1 MDYWAK
7 IGKPE
12 VLSSLQNWLL
22 SEPEEATSA
31 FVGFS
36 LFYLEKS
43 VLSSVFSVT
52 PYNSRILLNITA
64 CR

>member
-43 VLSSVFSVT
+43 VLS
-52 PYNSRILLNITA
+52 
-64 CR
+64 